1 MLPTL
6 KAGSIDMIR
15 MIDRSNRHEFIR
27 TLEQHFRLR
36 HEIFVKER
44 GWKEFD
50 RDGIYEMDQYDN
62 DDATYLISVDEHD
75 EVVGSS
81 RIYPTALP
89 HMLSEQFPALVEG
102 AVPQRIDLVE
112 FTRLAICR
120 SQRGTQIYHEQFL
133 GLQEFCLDQGMSGA
147 TTLIRTHRIP
157 IVQKAGMKVVPLGL
171 SQEIDGEM
179 CTAIFIEASE
189 EILMRMRDVAGITGT
204 VMEDR
209 MQPARKIA

>member
-1 MLPTL
+1 MLPIS
-6 KAGSIDMIR
+6 KVGSAEMIR
-15 MIDRSNRHEFIR
+15 VIDRANRHQFTR

-36 HEIFVKER
+36 HEIFVQER

-62 DDATYLISVDEHD
+62 ENATYLISVDEHD

-89 HMLSEQFPALVEG
+89 HMMSEQFPALVDG
-102 AVPQRIDLVE
+102 AVLQRIDLVE
-112 FTRLAICR
+112 FTRLAICK
-120 SQRGTQIYHEQFL
+120 SQRGTQIYYEQFL

-147 TTLIRTHRIP
+147 TTLVRTHRIP
-157 IVQKAGMKVVPLGL
+157 IVQKAGMNVIPLGL

-179 CTAIFIEASE
+179 CTAILIEASE
-189 EILMRMRDVAGITGT
+189 EILMRMRNVAGINRS

-209 MQPARKIA
+209 KRPARKIA

>member
-1 MLPTL
+1 
-6 KAGSIDMIR
+6 MIR
-15 MIDRSNRHEFIR
+15 VIDRANRRRFIR
-27 TLEQHFRLR
+27 TLEQQFRLR

-50 RDGIYEMDQYDN
+50 RDGIYEMDQYDDEN
-62 DDATYLISVDEHD
+62 ATYLISVDEYD

-89 HMLSEQFPALVEG
+89 HMLSEQFPALVDG

-112 FTRLAICR
+112 FTRLAICK

-157 IVQKAGMKVVPLGL
+157 IVQKAGMNVTPLGL
-171 SQEIDGEM
+171 SQEINGEM
-179 CTAIFIEASE
+179 CTAILIEASE
-189 EILMRMRDVAGITGT
+189 EILMRMRNVAGISRS

-209 MQPARKIA
+209 LQPARKIA

>member
-1 MLPTL
+1 
-6 KAGSIDMIR
+6 MIR
-15 MIDRSNRHEFIR
+15 VVDRTNRHQFIR
-27 TLEQHFRLR
+27 TLDQHFRLR

-50 RDGIYEMDQYDN
+50 RDGIYEMDQYDDEN
-62 DDATYLISVDEHD
+62 ATYLISVDEYD

-89 HMLSEQFPALVEG
+89 HMLSEQFPALVNG

-112 FTRLAICR
+112 FTRLAICK
-120 SQRGTQIYHEQFL
+120 SQRGTQIYFEQFL
-133 GLQEFCLDQGMSGA
+133 GLQEFCLDQGMAGA

-157 IVQKAGMKVVPLGL
+157 IVQKAGMNVIPLGL

-179 CTAIFIEASE
+179 CTAILIEASE
-189 EILMRMRDVAGITGT
+189 EVLMRMRKVAGIDGT

-209 MQPARKIA
+209 MHFARKIA

>member
-1 MLPTL
+1 
-6 KAGSIDMIR
+6 MIR
-15 MIDRSNRHEFIR
+15 VVDRTNRHQFIR

-50 RDGIYEMDQYDN
+50 RDGIYEMDQYDDEN
-62 DDATYLISVDEHD
+62 ATYLISVDEHD

-89 HMLSEQFPALVEG
+89 HMLCEQFPALVDG
-102 AVPQRIDLVE
+102 AVPQRVDLVE
-112 FTRLAICR
+112 FTRLAICK

-157 IVQKAGMKVVPLGL
+157 IVQKAGMNVIPLGL

-179 CTAIFIEASE
+179 CTAILIEASE
-189 EILMRMRDVAGITGT
+189 EVLMRMRKVAGISRT

>member
-1 MLPTL
+1 MLPAV
-6 KAGSIDMIR
+6 KAGSAEMIR
-15 MIDRSNRHEFIR
+15 VIDRTNRHQFIR
-27 TLEQHFRLR
+27 TLDQHFRLR

-44 GWKEFD
+44 GWKDFD
-50 RDGIYEMDQYDN
+50 RDGVYEMDQYDN
-62 DDATYLISVDEHD
+62 EDATYLISVDGYD
-75 EVVGSS
+75 EVIGSS
-81 RIYPTALP
+81 RVYPTALP
-89 HMLSEQFPALVEG
+89 HMLSEQFPALVDG

-112 FTRLAICR
+112 FTRLAICK
-120 SQRGTQIYHEQFL
+120 SQRGTQIYYEQFL

-157 IVQKAGMKVVPLGL
+157 IVQKAGMNVIPLGL

-189 EILMRMRDVAGITGT
+189 EILMRMRSVAGIKGT

-209 MQPARKIA
+209 MQPVRKIA

>member
-1 MLPTL
+1 
-6 KAGSIDMIR
+6 MIR
-15 MIDRSNRHEFIR
+15 VVDRTNRHQFIR

-62 DDATYLISVDEHD
+62 GNATYLISVDEHD

-89 HMLSEQFPALVEG
+89 HMLCEQFPALVDG

-112 FTRLAICR
+112 FTRLAICK
-120 SQRGTQIYHEQFL
+120 SQRGTQIYYEQFL

-157 IVQKAGMKVVPLGL
+157 VVQKAGMHVIPLGL

-179 CTAIFIEASE
+179 CTAILIEASE
-189 EILMRMRDVAGITGT
+189 DIMMRMRKVAGITGS

-209 MQPARKIA
+209 SQPARKIAWR

>member
-6 KAGSIDMIR
+6 KAGSAKMIR
-15 MIDRSNRHEFIR
+15 VIDRTNRHQFIR

-44 GWKEFD
+44 GWKVFD

-62 DDATYLISVDEHD
+62 NDATYLISVDEHD
-75 EVVGSS
+75 EVIGSS
-81 RIYPTALP
+81 RVYPTALP
-89 HMLSEQFPALVEG
+89 HMLSEQFPALVDG
-102 AVPQRIDLVE
+102 AVPQRIDMVE
-112 FTRLAICR
+112 FTRLAICK
-120 SQRGTQIYHEQFL
+120 SQRGTRIYHEQFL

-157 IVQKAGMKVVPLGL
+157 IVQKAGMNVVPLGL

-179 CTAIFIEASE
+179 CTAILIEASE
-189 EILMRMRDVAGITGT
+189 EVLERMRKVAGIDRT